1 MIQSPRLQAA
11 FFHLTASLVL
21 AVLSTLLV
29 FYIWYPSPLAEILAV
44 SDIFFLML
52 AIDVCIGP
60 VLTLIVFKVGKP
72 SLRFDLIVIATLQ
85 LLALVYGLYA
95 VSLGRPAYL
104 VFVKN
109 HFEVATAKEIYT
121 VQGKAQ
127 SATLI
132 ELSPWTQPLS
142 GPVTVFAQESS
153 DLELRNTLVFSMAT
167 GGPSTHNVKD
177 FYLPY
182 AQALPHIQTY
192 GRSLQQHEVKI
203 PSKNTALSALKL
215 KYPKDAVFVPL
226 RLNTGLFTVM
236 LNPANGEILGIE
248 PVDIFE

>member
-1 MIQSPRLQAA
+1 MTNSPRVQATVLHLA
-11 FFHLTASLVL
+11 LSLLLALLSVIVVFFN
-21 AVLSTLLV
+21 
-29 FYIWYPSPLAEILAV
+29 WYPTVWAQAFAV
-44 SDIFFLML
+44 SEIFYLML
-52 AIDVCIGP
+52 IIDVCIGP
-60 VLTLIVFKVGKP
+60 LLTLIVFKVGKP
-72 SLRFDLIVIATLQ
+72 SLRLDLAVIITLQ
-85 LLALVYGLYA
+85 ISALIYGLYT
-95 VSLGRPAYL
+95 VGLGRPAYL

-121 VQGKAQ
+121 VQGKGE

-132 ELSPWTQPLS
+132 ELNPWTQPLV

-153 DLELRNTLVFSMAT
+153 DLELRNTLVFSMAG

-192 GRSLQQHEVKI
+192 GRSLQKHEAKT
-203 PSKNTALSALKL
+203 PSKSTILSALKL
-215 KYPKDAVFVPL
+215 KYPEDAVFVPL
-226 RLNTGLFTVM
+226 RLNTGLFTV
-236 LNPANGEILGIE
+236 LLHPTHGAILGIE